1 MVFPRR
7 AVPGRGA
14 QEMRLP
20 PSDKPEPPKAPKGPG
35 FGSRRGK
42 RTLKLLKTL
51 RGDGV
56 LLAGER
62 SFPVGYQLDLY
73 ADGDR
78 TVGSGSVDGDF
89 AGLGDD
95 LEGGE
100 ATLTLEDGVV
110 MSLTL
115 ETVEDD
121 GAEFQIRAEA
131 T

>member
-1 MVFPRR
+1 M
-7 AVPGRGA
+7 
-14 QEMRLP
+14 P
-20 PSDKPEPPKAPKGPG
+20 PSDNPEPPKTPKGPG

-78 TVGSGSVDGDF
+78 TVGSGSVDADF
-89 AGLGDD
+89 TGLAED

-100 ATLTLEDGVV
+100 AQLTLEDGSV
-110 MSLTL
+110 MTLTL

-121 GAEFQIRAEA
+121 GAEFQIRPE
-131 T
+131 TT